1 MLLAALA
8 RRVAENGDETAVISP
23 GTRLTYRELGEA
35 VSYTAERLAGAG
47 IGPHD
52 TVGVTVAGEVDHL
65 IVALALI
72 RTGCVQVA
80 LPSHEPQHHR
90 RTIATRTGCSVVV
103 ATDATA
109 ALDTISLLAP
119 EFGRSPA
126 DALAGPHPTDRV
138 CLLAT
143 SSGTTG
149 RAKFIPLTQR
159 HLGEQAR
166 TWQWPPSRDVFLR
179 PTSIEFNNS
188 RRQRLYNIVHAT
200 TNVFVDRSDRDW
212 FEMCHE
218 HRVTRLA
225 VSSMQARRLA
235 DRVNGDGVRLPE
247 NCHVRIGGSDMPA
260 PLRRAF
266 IETVTPLLH
275 VTYATSEF
283 GSIATAGPAHNRDKP
298 ESVGLVHDGVQ
309 VEIVDDDDKVLTPNV
324 IGRIRARSPG
334 MVHTY
339 FDDVPASEGAF
350 RNGWFYP
357 GDMGAFDDHGV
368 LSISGRADDM
378 MNLASINIFPAEIEN
393 TVSEHPDVMECAAF
407 ALKSRD
413 LGDIPLV
420 AVVARRDIDARALLT
435 FARERLGVRAPR
447 RVVFVESLPCNAG
460 AKIDREALR
469 ARFAPGGHAREGGA
483 KS

>member
-1 MLLAALA
+1 MLLDALA
-8 RRVAENGDETAVISP
+8 RRIAENGDETAVISP
-23 GTRLTYRELGEA
+23 TVHLTYRELGEA
-35 VSYTAERLAGAG
+35 VAYTAEWFAAAG
-47 IGPHD
+47 IGPRD

-65 IVALALI
+65 IVTLALI
-72 RTGCVQVA
+72 RTGCIQVA
-80 LPSHEPQHHR
+80 LPSHEPLHQR
-90 RTIATRTGCSVVV
+90 QEIASRTGCSTVVG
-103 ATDATA
+103 TDEAA
-109 ALDTISLLAP
+109 ALDTTALLVPA
-119 EFGRSPA
+119 FGRSA
-126 DALAGPHPTDRV
+126 VDDLVGRHPTDAI

-149 RAKFIPLTQR
+149 RPKIIPLSQQ
-159 HLGEQAR
+159 HLGGQAR
-166 TWQWPPSRDVFLR
+166 TWQQPPGRDVFLR
-179 PTSIEFNNS
+179 PTSIEYNNS
-188 RRQRLYNIVHAT
+188 RRQRLYNLVHAT
-200 TNVFVDRSDRDW
+200 TNVFVDGTDSDW

-225 VSSMQARRLA
+225 VSSMQARRLV
-235 DRVNGDGVRLPE
+235 DRVHRDGVRLPDD
-247 NCHVRIGGSDMPA
+247 CHVRIGGSDMPA
-260 PLRRAF
+260 PLRREF
-266 IETVTPLLH
+266 MDVVTPLLH

-283 GSIATAGPAHNRDKP
+283 GSIATAGPAHNRDHP
-298 ESVGLVHDGVQ
+298 TSVGAVHEGVT
-309 VEIVDDDDKVLTPNV
+309 VEIVDDRDVGVGANV
-324 IGRIRARSPG
+324 TGRIRARSPG
-334 MVHTY
+334 MAVSY
-339 FDDVPASEGAF
+339 FDDETASRSAF

-435 FARERLGVRAPR
+435 FARQRLGVRAPR
-447 RVVFVESLPCNAG
+447 RVVFVDNLPRNAG

-469 ARFAPGGHAREGGA
+469 TRFAPRGHPREGGA